1 MLKKLNN
8 IFIITLPIIQLLIYI
23 IFFPSMEDII
33 RGKNNITQ
41 CVMLGLLYIVLI
53 FIFVYMFLWK
63 KQKVDR

>member
-23 IFFPSMEDII
+23 IYFLSMEDII

-53 FIFVYMFLWK
+53 CIFVYMFLWK

>member
-33 RGKNNITQ
+33 KGKNNITQ